1 MFRVSVIVLFPKIPP
16 LEFVLLYITS
26 DTLHRT
32 TRERERERE
41 RKRERKSNFDA
52 GKNHATTIVGTPVA
66 AIEPVLGDAGDDA
79 IASV

>member
-16 LEFVLLYITS
+16 LEFVLLYIPS
-26 DTLHRT
+26 DTLHRS

-41 RKRERKSNFDA
+41 KKRKSNFDA
-52 GKNHATTIVGTPVA
+52 GKNHATTIIVGTPVA